1 LALPND
7 LSSDNILFNARRYCR
22 DTAKDQ
28 YMKRITAI
36 ALTLSMLAMLT
47 GHILG
52 QIAQNHQDLF
62 DGRDL
67 TGWKTGN
74 QNLAGK
80 TETPDGR
87 FTVTNSEIVVNR
99 GRGVE
104 ILYTMKKF
112 NDDFRLSL
120 EFRASPRADS
130 GLYIRGRQLQ
140 VRDYPTVGPY
150 KVPRFHR
157 GGWNSLSI
165 RVTGQSAFC
174 TADGDVLETALKVP
188 ANGAIGLQAET
199 GTFEYRNIRIE
210 GLL

>member
-1 LALPND
+1 MYH
-7 LSSDNILFNARRYCR
+7 NILFNARRH
-22 DTAKDQ
+22 TAKDQ
-28 YMKRITAI
+28 YMKRIITI
-36 ALTLSMLAMLT
+36 ALALMLTIFT

-52 QIAQNHQDLF
+52 QTAQNNHALF

-67 TGWKTGN
+67 TGWKIGN
-74 QNLAGK
+74 QSLAGK
-80 TETPDGR
+80 TKTPDGR
-87 FTVTNSEIVVNR
+87 FTVTNGEIVVNR
-99 GRGVE
+99 GPGVE

-140 VRDYPTVGPY
+140 VRDYSTVGPY
-150 KVPRFHR
+150 RVPHFHR

-165 RVTGQSAFC
+165 RVTGPSAFC
-174 TADGDVLETALKVP
+174 MADGDVLETAFKVP
-188 ANGAIGLQAET
+188 TNGTIGLQAET

-210 GLL
+210 ELL

>member
-1 LALPND
+1 
-7 LSSDNILFNARRYCR
+7 
-22 DTAKDQ
+22 
-28 YMKRITAI
+28 MKRIITI
-36 ALTLSMLAMLT
+36 ALALAMLAIFT

-52 QIAQNHQDLF
+52 QITQNYQDIF

-67 TGWKTGN
+67 TGWKIGN
-74 QNLAGK
+74 QSLAGK

-87 FTVTNSEIVVNR
+87 FTVTNGEIVVNR

-150 KVPRFHR
+150 KVPHFHR

-165 RVTGQSAFC
+165 RVTGQFAFC
-174 TADGDVLETALKVP
+174 IADGDVLETAFKVP
-188 ANGAIGLQAET
+188 TNGTIGLQAET

-210 GLL
+210 ELL